1 MAGLLAAFFLS
12 ALTTLWV
19 IRTAHKHSHLSADA
33 ESSGPQK
40 FHQGEVPRVGGVG
53 ILVGIAVSALALYL
67 LGWDDEALALK
78 ILLCALPAFGAGLWE
93 DLTKQV
99 SPAKRLLASALSG
112 GLGCAMLGATLSR
125 TDIPGLDALM
135 VFPVFAVMATVFTVA
150 GVANALNII
159 DGFNGLASMCAML
172 MLAAFAGLSFV
183 VGDLQLMRIGL
194 ISLFAVAGFFI
205 WNYPR
210 GLIFLGDG
218 GAYLLGF
225 LVAEI
230 GILLVVRHPQMSPLV
245 ALMVCI
251 YPVFETV
258 FSIYRRR
265 FLRAVPPGLPDGIHL
280 HSLIYRRLVRW
291 AAGPRDARGMAARNS
306 AVSPFLW
313 ILCLTSIAP
322 ALAFWDNSALLGA
335 CIVIFALVYI
345 GVYWRIVRF
354 KTPLIF
360 KGPKLVAKIM
370 MNQPAR

>member
-205 WNYPR
+205 AR
-210 GLIFLGDG
+210 FDTL
-218 GAYLLGF
+218 
-225 LVAEI
+225 
-230 GILLVVRHPQMSPLV
+230 
-245 ALMVCI
+245 ALD
-251 YPVFETV
+251 PKL
-258 FSIYRRR
+258 
-265 FLRAVPPGLPDGIHL
+265 LRAVALDCCAPWPAIPAMTPIQAKAIPIVLAGRDVMG
-280 HSLIYRRLVRW
+280 
-291 AAGPRDARGMAARNS
+291 AAQTGTGKTAA
-306 AVSPFLW
+306 F
-313 ILCLTSIAP
+313 SIP
-322 ALAFWDNSALLGA
+322 LLQKMLKHENA
-335 CIVIFALVYI
+335 S
-345 GVYWRIVRF
+345 
-354 KTPLIF
+354 
-360 KGPKLVAKIM
+360 M
-370 MNQPAR
+370 SPARHPVRAWCWRPRASWPTRSPPTSRPTRSTRNLRSPWCSAAST